1 MYLFMIFVLMHQT
14 ILILSIQMG
23 LGCCIPWQANGNHT
37 SYYWLHVWVVLIL
50 LLLIAGCNVQITY
63 KHVHMTNTCC
73 ASSATYMYKWWT
85 SSVINTYKCST
96 CSITGLADETLSD
109 QGQQIS
115 CQYLTRHPAHHP
127 QQVAL
132 KSNWPESFLCHLKY
146 LDVKLLLDC
155 SRAVPTN
162 QKKVRVRRAM
172 LRTGW
177 RPDFVRWVLL
187 PVIENQFAL
196 LN

>member
-1 MYLFMIFVLMHQT
+1 MVTIHHTIDCMFELFWFCCCWL
-14 ILILSIQMG
+14 
-23 LGCCIPWQANGNHT
+23 LGVMFR
-37 SYYWLHVWVVLIL
+37 LHI
-50 LLLIAGCNVQITY
+50 
-63 KHVHMTNTCC
+63 HVHMTNTCC

-85 SSVINTYKCST
+85 FSVINTYKCST

-115 CQYLTRHPAHHP
+115 CQYLTRHPAPHP

-146 LDVKLLLDC
+146 LDVKLSLDC

-177 RPDFVRWVLL
+177 RPDFGRWVPLL
-187 PVIENQFAL
+187 VIAKRFAIKL
-196 LN
+196 VFPFCWYHV